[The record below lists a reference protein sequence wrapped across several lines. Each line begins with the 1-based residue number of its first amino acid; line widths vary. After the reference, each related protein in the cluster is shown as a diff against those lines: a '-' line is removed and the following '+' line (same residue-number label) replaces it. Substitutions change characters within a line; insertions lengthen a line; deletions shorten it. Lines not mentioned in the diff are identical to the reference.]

1 MRNVRIFISSPSDVA
16 EERAAARE
24 IVESLP
30 RTPFLRGRISL
41 ELVAWDDPAAP
52 AAMFAN
58 LTPQAAVNRGLAR
71 PSECDLTIVILWS
84 RMGTPLAEPLKKD
97 GTPYLSGTE
106 WEYQDAIEAGKDVM
120 LYRRTAKVRVDLDDR
135 AFEEKR
141 RQQRLLEQFFSRF
154 TAPHGALTGSYTSY
168 ETVPEFGGRLR
179 QDLEAVF
186 ARMLDADPPRTP
198 VAPAISSAT
207 VTPARPAVEAAIDAP
222 WQVHAFLSIASPSA
236 DAPLLAVACVL
247 VDDFEKV
254 GRLVSTAIDDLLHDA
269 QLRDLPCVER
279 LRREGADYLA
289 DDPEVRERITDAL
302 LAIPFE
308 AFVWFSRTA
317 DGARVSLER
326 TLQGLLRDRLA
337 AERGNSVAIAV
348 DSRNEGETEGVR
360 RAVAAALQDIRTS
373 DKRSVGDPTVIV
385 APPSEPLV
393 TVARYVAAIAVNRVH
408 RPGTLEIRT
417 FERLHPS
424 KIRLVHELGTR
435 EFFDRRRPLR

>member
-135 AFEEKR
+135 AFEDKR

-154 TAPHGALTGSYTSY
+154 TAPHGALTGSYTSG
-168 ETVPEFGGRLR
+168 TK
-179 QDLEAVF
+179 
-186 ARMLDADPPRTP
+186 
-198 VAPAISSAT
+198 
-207 VTPARPAVEAAIDAP
+207 
-222 WQVHAFLSIASPSA
+222 PS
-236 DAPLLAVACVL
+236 
-247 VDDFEKV
+247 
-254 GRLVSTAIDDLLHDA
+254 R
-269 QLRDLPCVER
+269 
-279 LRREGADYLA
+279 
-289 DDPEVRERITDAL
+289 
-302 LAIPFE
+302 
-308 AFVWFSRTA
+308 
-317 DGARVSLER
+317 SLEGVCGR
-326 TLQGLLRDRLA
+326 ISRPYSRACWTQIH
-337 AERGNSVAIAV
+337 RGPR
-348 DSRNEGETEGVR
+348 SR
-360 RAVAAALQDIRTS
+360 
-373 DKRSVGDPTVIV
+373 
-385 APPSEPLV
+385 PP
-393 TVARYVAAIAVNRVH
+393 YH
-408 RPGTLEIRT
+408 RPPLR
-417 FERLHPS
+417 
-424 KIRLVHELGTR
+424 
-435 EFFDRRRPLR
+435 RRRPPWRPRSTRPGRFTPF